1 MKVNIVGKIKM
12 NQKNILGLIPF
23 RKYKD
28 DDKNFNRKKREK
40 TIMVFWEKT
49 IEVGDEY
56 SKCPIDCCK
65 IRL

>member
-1 MKVNIVGKIKM
+1 M

-40 TIMVFWEKT
+40 IIMVFWEKA

-56 SKCPIDCCK
+56 SKYPIDCCK